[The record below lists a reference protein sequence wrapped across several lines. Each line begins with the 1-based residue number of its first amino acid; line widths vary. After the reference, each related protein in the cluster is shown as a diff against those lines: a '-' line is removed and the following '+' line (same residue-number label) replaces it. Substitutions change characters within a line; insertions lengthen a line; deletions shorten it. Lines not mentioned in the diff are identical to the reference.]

1 MLIKIGSFIVP
12 KITAYAL
19 TLADLDS
26 ENSGRSETGRMSR
39 EVIRKDVASLS
50 LTCKLTATQLDQIA
64 EALNSDQF
72 ETTFRAPVPGGKK
85 TATMYAGDRTM
96 TLLADTPSELWEFSV
111 NLIEY

>member
-1 MLIKIGSFIVP
+1 MLIKIGSFTVP

-26 ENSGRSETGRMSR
+26 ENSGRSETGRMTR

-64 EALNSDQF
+64 EALNNDHF
-72 ETTFRAPVPGGKK
+72 DVTFRAPVSGGKK